1 MRTPLA
7 WLNVTN
13 NLGRMMLSALG
24 IGFAVVLMFSQIG
37 FLNGLFDSA
46 VEVLR
51 LLDTDLVILSPA
63 RYTVPSEQRFEY
75 GLIDRAKGVEG
86 VRVAIPMYIDRS
98 LAQARVI
105 GHVSRSIRVI
115 GFPKDSKPFIDPDM
129 NRSLEELSD
138 ASMALVDRR
147 SKEAYG
153 FEKRSVERLRAQ
165 AAELSGKQ
173 IVLRDWVRIGTDFVY
188 DGTLLISEA
197 GVEHFFPSR
206 AGQAGQAVVE
216 NLRRPPLSAVDLGL
230 IRLEPQADP
239 ERVALDLQARL
250 GSGIEVF
257 TKEQLIAREI
267 GFWARNTPIG
277 IIFSIGTIMGLVIG
291 VIICYQIL
299 FTDIQDHMAEY
310 ATLKAMGYGSGYF
323 LRFVLSQAFYLCL
336 FGFLPGWLVSWFL
349 YQWLSEWTGLVM
361 RLDASRVLLVAAL
374 TLVISGLSGVLAV
387 RKLWRSDP
395 AALFK

>member
-1 MRTPLA
+1 
-7 WLNVTN
+7 
-13 NLGRMMLSALG
+13 MMLSALG

-46 VEVLR
+46 VEVIR

-75 GLIDRAKGVEG
+75 GLIDRAKGVQG
-86 VRVAIPMYIDRS
+86 VQAAIPMYIDRS

-115 GFPKDSKPFIDPDM
+115 GFPKDSKPFIDPEM
-129 NRSLEELSD
+129 NRLLEQLSD

-147 SKEAYG
+147 SKDTYG

-173 IVLRDWVRIGTDFVY
+173 VLLRDWVRIGTDFVY
-188 DGTLLISEA
+188 DGTLLISEG
-197 GVEHFFPSR
+197 GVEYFFPGR
-206 AGQAGQAVVE
+206 AGSSTVE
-216 NLRRPPLSAVDLGL
+216 TLRRPPLSAVDLGL
-230 IRLEPQADP
+230 IRLEPHADP
-239 ERVALDLQARL
+239 ERVAKDLQARL

-257 TKEQLIAREI
+257 TKKQLIAREI

-336 FGFLPGWLVSWFL
+336 FGFLPGWFVSWLL

-361 RLDASRVLLVAAL
+361 RLDTGRVLLVAAL
-374 TLVISGLSGVLAV
+374 TLVMSGLSGILAV

>member
-75 GLIDRAKGVEG
+75 GLIDRAKGVQG
-86 VRVAIPMYIDRS
+86 VQAAIPMYIDRS

-115 GFPKDSKPFIDPDM
+115 GFPKDSKPFIDPEM
-129 NRSLEELSD
+129 NRLLEQLSD

-147 SKEAYG
+147 SKDTYG

-173 IVLRDWVRIGTDFVY
+173 VLLRDWVRIGTDFVY
-188 DGTLLISEA
+188 DGTLLISEG
-197 GVEHFFPSR
+197 GVEYFFPGR
-206 AGQAGQAVVE
+206 AGSSVVE
-216 NLRRPPLSAVDLGL
+216 AFRRPPLSAVDLGL
-230 IRLEPQADP
+230 IRLEPHADP
-239 ERVALDLQARL
+239 ECVAKDLQARL

-257 TKEQLIAREI
+257 TKKQLIAREI

-336 FGFLPGWLVSWFL
+336 FGFLPGWLVSWLL

-361 RLDASRVLLVAAL
+361 RLDTGRVLLVAAL
-374 TLVISGLSGVLAV
+374 TLVMSGLSGILAV

>member
-1 MRTPLA
+1 
-7 WLNVTN
+7 
-13 NLGRMMLSALG
+13 MMLSALG

-75 GLIDRAKGVEG
+75 GLIDRAKGVQG
-86 VRVAIPMYIDRS
+86 VQAAIPMYIDRS

-115 GFPKDSKPFIDPDM
+115 GFPKDSKPFIDPEM
-129 NRSLEELSD
+129 NRLLEQLSD

-147 SKEAYG
+147 SKDTYG

-173 IVLRDWVRIGTDFVY
+173 VLLRDWVRIGTDFVY
-188 DGTLLISEA
+188 DGTLLISEG
-197 GVEHFFPSR
+197 GVEYFFPGR
-206 AGQAGQAVVE
+206 AGSSVVE
-216 NLRRPPLSAVDLGL
+216 AFRRPPLSAVDLGL
-230 IRLEPQADP
+230 IRLEPHADP
-239 ERVALDLQARL
+239 ERVARDLQARL

-257 TKEQLIAREI
+257 TKKQLIAREI

-336 FGFLPGWLVSWFL
+336 FGFLPGWLVSWLL

-361 RLDASRVLLVAAL
+361 RLDTGRVLLVAAL
-374 TLVISGLSGVLAV
+374 TLVMSGLSGILAV

>member
-46 VEVLR
+46 VEVIR

-75 GLIDRAKGVEG
+75 GLIDRAKGVQG
-86 VRVAIPMYIDRS
+86 VQAAIPMYIDRS

-115 GFPKDSKPFIDPDM
+115 GFPKDSKPFIDPEM
-129 NRSLEELSD
+129 NRLLEQLSD

-147 SKEAYG
+147 SKDTYG
-153 FEKRSVERLRAQ
+153 FEKRSVERLREQ

-173 IVLRDWVRIGTDFVY
+173 VLLRDWVRIGTDFVY
-188 DGTLLISEA
+188 DGTLLISEG
-197 GVEHFFPSR
+197 GVEYFFPGR
-206 AGQAGQAVVE
+206 AGSSTVE
-216 NLRRPPLSAVDLGL
+216 TLRRPPLSAVDLGL
-230 IRLEPQADP
+230 IRLEPHAHP
-239 ERVALDLQARL
+239 ERVAKDLQARL

-257 TKEQLIAREI
+257 TKKQLIAREI

-336 FGFLPGWLVSWFL
+336 FGFLPGWFVSWLL

-361 RLDASRVLLVAAL
+361 RLDTGRVLLVAAL
-374 TLVISGLSGVLAV
+374 TLVMSGLSGILAV

>member
-1 MRTPLA
+1 
-7 WLNVTN
+7 
-13 NLGRMMLSALG
+13 MMLSALG

-75 GLIDRAKGVEG
+75 GLIDRAKGVQG
-86 VRVAIPMYIDRS
+86 VQAAIPMYIDRS

-115 GFPKDSKPFIDPDM
+115 GFPKDSKPFIDPEM
-129 NRSLEELSD
+129 NRLLEQLSD

-147 SKEAYG
+147 SKDTYG

-173 IVLRDWVRIGTDFVY
+173 VLLRDWVRIGTDFVY
-188 DGTLLISEA
+188 DGTLLISEG
-197 GVEHFFPSR
+197 GVEYFFPGR
-206 AGQAGQAVVE
+206 AGSSVVE
-216 NLRRPPLSAVDLGL
+216 AFRRPPLSAVDLGL
-230 IRLEPQADP
+230 IRLEPHADP
-239 ERVALDLQARL
+239 ERVAKDLQARL

-257 TKEQLIAREI
+257 TKKQLIAREI

-336 FGFLPGWLVSWFL
+336 FGFLPGWLVSWLL

-361 RLDASRVLLVAAL
+361 RLDTGRVLLVAAL
-374 TLVISGLSGVLAV
+374 TLVMSGLSGILAV

>member
-1 MRTPLA
+1 
-7 WLNVTN
+7 
-13 NLGRMMLSALG
+13 
-24 IGFAVVLMFSQIG
+24 
-37 FLNGLFDSA
+37 
-46 VEVLR
+46 

-75 GLIDRAKGVEG
+75 GLIDRAKGVQG
-86 VRVAIPMYIDRS
+86 VQAAIPMYIDRS

-115 GFPKDSKPFIDPDM
+115 GFPKDSKPFIDPEM
-129 NRSLEELSD
+129 NRLLEQLSD

-147 SKEAYG
+147 SKDTYG

-173 IVLRDWVRIGTDFVY
+173 VLLRDWVRIGTDFVY
-188 DGTLLISEA
+188 DGTLLISEG
-197 GVEHFFPSR
+197 GVEYFFPGR
-206 AGQAGQAVVE
+206 AGSSVVE
-216 NLRRPPLSAVDLGL
+216 AFRRPPLSAVDLGL
-230 IRLEPQADP
+230 IRLEPHADP
-239 ERVALDLQARL
+239 ERVARDLQARL

-257 TKEQLIAREI
+257 TKKQLIAREI

-336 FGFLPGWLVSWFL
+336 FGFLPGWLVSWLL

-361 RLDASRVLLVAAL
+361 RLDTGRVLLVAAL
-374 TLVISGLSGVLAV
+374 TLVMSGLSGILAV

>member
-46 VEVLR
+46 VEVIR

-75 GLIDRAKGVEG
+75 GLIDRAKGVQG
-86 VRVAIPMYIDRS
+86 VQAAIPMYIDRS

-115 GFPKDSKPFIDPDM
+115 GFPKDSKPFIDPEM
-129 NRSLEELSD
+129 NRLLEQLSD

-147 SKEAYG
+147 SKDTYG

-173 IVLRDWVRIGTDFVY
+173 VLLRDWVRIGTDFVY
-188 DGTLLISEA
+188 DGTLLISEG
-197 GVEHFFPSR
+197 GVEYFFPGR
-206 AGQAGQAVVE
+206 AGSSTVE
-216 NLRRPPLSAVDLGL
+216 TLRRPPLSAVDLGL
-230 IRLEPQADP
+230 IRLEPHADP
-239 ERVALDLQARL
+239 ERVAKDLQARL

-257 TKEQLIAREI
+257 TKKQLIAREI

-336 FGFLPGWLVSWFL
+336 FGFLPGWFVSWLL

-361 RLDASRVLLVAAL
+361 RLDTGRVLLVAAL
-374 TLVISGLSGVLAV
+374 TLVMSGLSGILAV

>member
-1 MRTPLA
+1 
-7 WLNVTN
+7 
-13 NLGRMMLSALG
+13 MMLSALG

-75 GLIDRAKGVEG
+75 GLIDRAKGVQG
-86 VRVAIPMYIDRS
+86 VQAAIPMYIDRS

-115 GFPKDSKPFIDPDM
+115 GFPKDSKPFIDPEM
-129 NRSLEELSD
+129 NRLLEQLSD

-147 SKEAYG
+147 SKDTYG

-173 IVLRDWVRIGTDFVY
+173 VLLRDWVRIGTDFVY
-188 DGTLLISEA
+188 DGTLLISEG
-197 GVEHFFPSR
+197 GVEYFFPGR
-206 AGQAGQAVVE
+206 AGSSTVE
-216 NLRRPPLSAVDLGL
+216 TLRRPPLSAVDLGL
-230 IRLEPQADP
+230 IRLEPHADP
-239 ERVALDLQARL
+239 ERVARDLQARL

-257 TKEQLIAREI
+257 TKKQLIAREI

-336 FGFLPGWLVSWFL
+336 FGFLPGWLVSWLL

-361 RLDASRVLLVAAL
+361 RLDTGRVLLVAAL
-374 TLVISGLSGVLAV
+374 TLVMSGLSGILAV

>member
-75 GLIDRAKGVEG
+75 GLIDRAKGVQG
-86 VRVAIPMYIDRS
+86 VQAAIPMYIDRS

-115 GFPKDSKPFIDPDM
+115 GFPKDSKPFIDPEM
-129 NRSLEELSD
+129 NRLLEQLSD

-147 SKEAYG
+147 SKDTYG

-173 IVLRDWVRIGTDFVY
+173 VLLRDWVRIGTDFVY
-188 DGTLLISEA
+188 DGTLLISEG
-197 GVEHFFPSR
+197 GVEYFFPGR
-206 AGQAGQAVVE
+206 AGSSAVDT
-216 NLRRPPLSAVDLGL
+216 LRRPPLSAVDLGL
-230 IRLEPQADP
+230 IRLAPHADP
-239 ERVALDLQARL
+239 ERVARDLQARL

-257 TKEQLIAREI
+257 TKKQLIAREI

-336 FGFLPGWLVSWFL
+336 FGFLPGWLVSWLL

-361 RLDASRVLLVAAL
+361 RLDTGRVLLVAAL
-374 TLVISGLSGVLAV
+374 TLVMSGLSGILAV

>member
-1 MRTPLA
+1 
-7 WLNVTN
+7 
-13 NLGRMMLSALG
+13 MMLSALG

-75 GLIDRAKGVEG
+75 GLIDRAKGVQG
-86 VRVAIPMYIDRS
+86 VQAAIPMYIDRS

-115 GFPKDSKPFIDPDM
+115 GFPKDSKPFIDHEM
-129 NRSLEELSD
+129 NRLLEQLSD

-147 SKEAYG
+147 SKDTYG

-173 IVLRDWVRIGTDFVY
+173 VLLRDWVRIGTDFVY
-188 DGTLLISEA
+188 DGTLLISEG
-197 GVEHFFPSR
+197 GVEYFFPGR
-206 AGQAGQAVVE
+206 AGSSAVDT
-216 NLRRPPLSAVDLGL
+216 LRRPPLSAVDLGL
-230 IRLEPQADP
+230 IRLEPHADP
-239 ERVALDLQARL
+239 ERVARDLQARL

-257 TKEQLIAREI
+257 TKKQLIAREI

-336 FGFLPGWLVSWFL
+336 FGFLPGWLVSWLL

-361 RLDASRVLLVAAL
+361 RLDTGRVLLVAAL
-374 TLVISGLSGVLAV
+374 TLVMSGLSGILAV

>member
-1 MRTPLA
+1 
-7 WLNVTN
+7 
-13 NLGRMMLSALG
+13 
-24 IGFAVVLMFSQIG
+24 
-37 FLNGLFDSA
+37 

-75 GLIDRAKGVEG
+75 GLIDRAKGVQG
-86 VRVAIPMYIDRS
+86 VQAAIPMYIDRS

-115 GFPKDSKPFIDPDM
+115 GFPKDSKPFIDPEM
-129 NRSLEELSD
+129 NRLLEQLSD

-147 SKEAYG
+147 SKDTYG

-173 IVLRDWVRIGTDFVY
+173 VLLRDWVRIGTDFVY
-188 DGTLLISEA
+188 DGTLLISEG
-197 GVEHFFPSR
+197 GVEYFFPGR
-206 AGQAGQAVVE
+206 AGSSTVE
-216 NLRRPPLSAVDLGL
+216 TLRRPPLSAVDLGL
-230 IRLEPQADP
+230 IRIEPHADP
-239 ERVALDLQARL
+239 ERVAKDLQARL

-257 TKEQLIAREI
+257 TKKQLIAREI

-336 FGFLPGWLVSWFL
+336 FGFLPGWFVSWLL

-361 RLDASRVLLVAAL
+361 RLDTGRVLLVAAL
-374 TLVISGLSGVLAV
+374 TLVMSGLSGILAV

>member
-75 GLIDRAKGVEG
+75 GLIDRAKGVQG
-86 VRVAIPMYIDRS
+86 VQAAIPMYIDRS

-115 GFPKDSKPFIDPDM
+115 GFPKDSKPFIDPEM
-129 NRSLEELSD
+129 NRLLEQLSD

-147 SKEAYG
+147 SKDTYG

-173 IVLRDWVRIGTDFVY
+173 VLLRDWVRIGTDFVY
-188 DGTLLISEA
+188 DGTLLISEG
-197 GVEHFFPSR
+197 GVEYFFPGR
-206 AGQAGQAVVE
+206 AGSSTVE
-216 NLRRPPLSAVDLGL
+216 TLRRPPLSAVDLGL
-230 IRLEPQADP
+230 IRLEPHAHP
-239 ERVALDLQARL
+239 ERVAKDLQARL

-257 TKEQLIAREI
+257 TKKQLIAREI

-336 FGFLPGWLVSWFL
+336 FGFLPGWLVSWLL

-361 RLDASRVLLVAAL
+361 RLDTGRVLLVAAL
-374 TLVISGLSGVLAV
+374 TLVMSGLSGILAV